1 MMKTSLNIP
10 KLHLSKITPALLTI
24 LLGSTLVLSGCQSL
38 KEFVGKRDNGSLDY
52 QQSQK
57 LAPLQLP
64 ADAQTAPFVPLY
76 PTPNAG
82 VNTLNLENEA
92 GKQYQLPKPQR
103 TVATTAATK

>member
-1 MMKTSLNIP
+1 MMKTSLNIL
-10 KLHLSKITPALLTI
+10 KLNISKITPAMLAVI
-24 LLGSTLVLSGCQSL
+24 LGSTLVLSGCQSL

-57 LAPLQLP
+57 LKPLQLP

-103 TVATTAATK
+103 TVATTTVTE

>member
-1 MMKTSLNIP
+1 
-10 KLHLSKITPALLTI
+10 
-24 LLGSTLVLSGCQSL
+24 
-38 KEFVGKRDNGSLDY
+38 
-52 QQSQK
+52 
-57 LAPLQLP
+57 LP

-103 TVATTAATK
+103 TVATTAATE